1 MMVFN
6 RLKEQFP
13 DLFNDLCLYSE
24 VCAILSNYSF
34 HLPARKFIQELFQ
47 ETKFDEVRQVNIY
60 LVVKRPGCKSAA
72 MFIPQF
78 VCVSEL
84 LVFIPPPPPALFV
97 VLQTAPCSRFC
108 YFLAEIQ
115 ILSL

>member
-1 MMVFN
+1 MVFN

-84 LVFIPPPPPALFV
+84 LVFIPPPPPRVVCSPPDSSLQQILLF
-97 VLQTAPCSRFC
+97 SC
-108 YFLAEIQ
+108 YF